1 LKSTY
6 KIFAMTALAGLIVT
20 TAIATS
26 FWSFNQIK
34 QATKEK
40 EHVNVVISNAENL
53 LSMLKDAESGQR
65 GYLLTGDDSF
75 LEPYLHAKNN
85 IVADLNLL
93 HQQTKIQAS
102 QQHLATISPLISAKL
117 ADMAIA
123 IELRRNQEIDKAT
136 IEVRQRQGK
145 RLMDSIRAEL
155 NEFSKVEKASAM
167 LIDIQ
172 LQSTMRRM
180 FNIIILAGV
189 SSTLFALAF
198 IYLVYRRN
206 QQKFKDLV
214 HLETKS
220 LLKKQEDS
228 NKQLVLINTSLE
240 ISEEKLAVT
249 INSIGDAVIVTD
261 DKGNLTMFNPL
272 AEKLTGW
279 SKAEAIGLPVS
290 DVFHILN
297 QETRQPKAI
306 PILET
311 LEHGTIQ
318 GMANHTVLISRN
330 GSESSIADSC
340 APIRNKT
347 GKMVGTV
354 MVFRD
359 VSKEY
364 ATQRQL
370 SDSAAIIEAIL
381 NSVVDGIITFH
392 ARDGIIK
399 TVNPSAERMFGYDAT
414 ELIGKNFSILIPEL
428 DQNKRD
434 GTLSDYKASKEAI
447 ATGHGREVIGWGK
460 GNIAFPVEIAVNE
473 MWLGG
478 IRFFSCILRDI
489 TLRKLVEENQ
499 IKTDAELKHKNA
511 ELELATI
518 LAEKANL
525 AKSDFLSNMSHE
537 LRTPLGAI
545 LGFAQLIESGKP
557 TPTPKQKKS
566 IDQILK
572 AGWYLLDLIN
582 EILDLALIESG
593 KMSISLEP
601 VSLAEVMRECQAM
614 IEPQALKR
622 DININFSQFDGP
634 YFVKADHTRIK
645 QILIN
650 LLSNAIKYNKVGGD
664 VNITHTLTNHD
675 CIRISIQDTGAGLS
689 ADLIA
694 QLFQPFNRLGKNAKD
709 EVGTGIGLVVCKR
722 LIDLMGG
729 KIGIKSKVGEGSV
742 FWIELNLIIDTQLT
756 HQDQDQDQETILYDE
771 KRPLFSLLYVED
783 NPANLMLV
791 EDIIARRNDI
801 TLLSAIDAKQG
812 INMARTLLPDLIL
825 MDINL
830 PGISGLD
837 AMKILSKDAK
847 TAHIPVIALSAN
859 AIPHDIEKG
868 LQAGFFRYLTKPIR
882 VIEFMKTLDIALN
895 FTKDKSNQAKE

>member
-1 LKSTY
+1 LKSTH
-6 KIFAMTALAGLIVT
+6 KIFAITALAGLIVT

-85 IVADLNLL
+85 ISADLNTLR
-93 HQQTKIQAS
+93 QQTKIPDS
-102 QQHLATISPLISAKL
+102 QQLLATISPLVDAKL
-117 ADMAIA
+117 TDLAIA
-123 IELRRNQEIDKAT
+123 IELRRNKDIDSAT
-136 IEVRQRQGK
+136 LEVRQRQGK

-155 NEFSKVEKASAM
+155 NEFSKVEKSSAM

-180 FNIIILAGV
+180 FNIITLAGV
-189 SSTLFALAF
+189 TSTLFALAF
-198 IYLVYRRN
+198 IYLMYRRN

-220 LLKKQEDS
+220 SLKTQEDS

-279 SKAEAIGLPVS
+279 SKTEAIGLPVS
-290 DVFHILN
+290 EVFHILN
-297 QETRQPKAI
+297 QETRLPKTI

-447 ATGHGREVIGWGK
+447 ATGH
-460 GNIAFPVEIAVNE
+460 
-473 MWLGG
+473 
-478 IRFFSCILRDI
+478 
-489 TLRKLVEENQ
+489 
-499 IKTDAELKHKNA
+499 
-511 ELELATI
+511 
-518 LAEKANL
+518 
-525 AKSDFLSNMSHE
+525 
-537 LRTPLGAI
+537 
-545 LGFAQLIESGKP
+545 
-557 TPTPKQKKS
+557 
-566 IDQILK
+566 
-572 AGWYLLDLIN
+572 
-582 EILDLALIESG
+582 
-593 KMSISLEP
+593 
-601 VSLAEVMRECQAM
+601 
-614 IEPQALKR
+614 
-622 DININFSQFDGP
+622 
-634 YFVKADHTRIK
+634 
-645 QILIN
+645 
-650 LLSNAIKYNKVGGD
+650 
-664 VNITHTLTNHD
+664 
-675 CIRISIQDTGAGLS
+675 
-689 ADLIA
+689 
-694 QLFQPFNRLGKNAKD
+694 RLGQRKH
-709 EVGTGIGLVVCKR
+709 
-722 LIDLMGG
+722 
-729 KIGIKSKVGEGSV
+729 S
-742 FWIELNLIIDTQLT
+742 
-756 HQDQDQDQETILYDE
+756 
-771 KRPLFSLLYVED
+771 FS
-783 NPANLMLV
+783 
-791 EDIIARRNDI
+791 
-801 TLLSAIDAKQG
+801 S
-812 INMARTLLPDLIL
+812 
-825 MDINL
+825 
-830 PGISGLD
+830 
-837 AMKILSKDAK
+837 
-847 TAHIPVIALSAN
+847 
-859 AIPHDIEKG
+859 
-868 LQAGFFRYLTKPIR
+868 
-882 VIEFMKTLDIALN
+882 
-895 FTKDKSNQAKE
+895 